1 MLLSMIWRNGM
12 KVVVPNYY
20 NQFKCIAE
28 KCHHN
33 CCIGWEIDIDE
44 DTFEY
49 YQEIGGTFGKRLKKD
64 ITVTNDYACFNL
76 DGKGRCAFLN
86 KDNLCDIILNLGE
99 NALCQVCSDHP
110 RFRNYYDNEVE
121 IGLGLCCEEAG
132 RIILGQEEKFEIIV
146 TDEDSDNESVSD
158 FLEFK
163 QTILDN
169 LQNDKYTFKKRISR
183 LLKEN
188 SIEFSE
194 KDFIDWID
202 FYLSLER
209 LDDSWTNL
217 LCDMKT
223 VIFNHID
230 IPEEYIMVLE
240 KLLIYFIYRH
250 FSDNNADTIKFS
262 VFSVFFISEILKY
275 HIFKYGELS
284 FEDIIEYTR
293 MYSSEIEYSDE
304 NMQKITAQL

>member
-1 MLLSMIWRNGM
+1 M

-99 NALCQVCSDHP
+99 NSLCQVCSDHP

-163 QTILDN
+163 RTILDN

-250 FSDNNADTIKFS
+250 K
-262 VFSVFFISEILKY
+262 
-275 HIFKYGELS
+275 
-284 FEDIIEYTR
+284 
-293 MYSSEIEYSDE
+293 
-304 NMQKITAQL
+304 